1 MLKFANYQAVIPCA
15 AYIAPLFDEHI
26 ENRQSNRAT
35 IMFQQGVRESMR
47 RLPRMLQPL
56 VTWVTGKPLDESKAR
71 LIIPSVVDVLV
82 SPLLAIIIIYLLTIC
97 SKLDIAIAWP
107 LIGVLWLLLV
117 GILRKMQVT
126 HLHHAIHNRLFEK
139 SSLNKIYA
147 KVIPPIITVQNWIE
161 YRKEHL
167 EHHNA
172 SIFTTG
178 KDADAAFLAELG
190 FLPGRS
196 RGELWQNLWITIL
209 SPTFHALF
217 LRVRLRSVLV
227 QGKGYERV
235 LAWTMVGVH
244 LILGALLGL
253 KVYLIAVFI
262 PMALLYHVSAL
273 LQFLTEHA
281 WDVTG
286 SAPDDWDSYA
296 ARCWGRF
303 CGEAYP
309 ARAGKGLAAV
319 MRHVLDVTIWS
330 VRMLLVHLP
339 VRLACLVS
347 DLPAHDWHHL
357 AHRAGQSSRDWP
369 RSLYLRQAAIL
380 GGDKPG
386 FAKRELWGI
395 SNMIEHQFRWL
406 ERTGRARLTPS
417 GNMVEATVD
426 QQLLVVGE

>member
-1 MLKFANYQAVIPCA
+1 MR
-15 AYIAPLFDEHI
+15 HI
-26 ENRQSNRAT
+26 LQPFLDDQIEGKQSNRAI

-71 LIIPSVVDVLV
+71 LIIPSAVDVVV
-82 SPLLAIIIIYLLTIC
+82 SPLLAISVIYLLIIC
-97 SKLDIAIAWP
+97 AQLSAAIAWP

-117 GILRKMQVT
+117 GVLRKMQVT
-126 HLHHAIHNRLFEK
+126 HLHHAIHNRLFDK

-147 KVIPPIITVQNWIE
+147 RIIPSVILVQNCVE
-161 YRKEHL
+161 YKREHL

-172 SIFTTG
+172 SIFTTS
-178 KDADAAFLAELG
+178 KDADAAFLAGLG
-190 FLPGRS
+190 FLPGRN
-196 RGELWQNLWITIL
+196 RGELWQNLWITVL
-209 SPTFHALF
+209 SPAFHVLF
-217 LRVRLRSVLV
+217 LRARLKSVLV
-227 QGKGYERV
+227 RSKGHERV
-235 LAWTMVGVH
+235 LAWMMVGVH
-244 LILGALLGL
+244 LLLGTLLGL

-286 SAPDDWDSYA
+286 SAPSDWDTYA

-303 CGEAYP
+303 CGDAYP
-309 ARAGKGLAAV
+309 TRAGKGLTAV
-319 MRHVLDVTIWS
+319 VRHAFEVTMWS
-330 VRMLLVHLP
+330 IRMLLVHLP

-406 ERTGRARLTPS
+406 ERAGRARLS
-417 GNMVEATVD
+417 LIDDMADAAVD